1 MNLYSSKHPVLPL
14 ASIFFL
20 FPKTRQIFPEVFAE
34 GDHYLHLILNIAN
47 LWVSYSHRTSSVWLK
62 HGCLIPPLQL
72 CAGNCLLLADGCS
85 PSNPYPPSKVT
96 LSSPF
101 TDVTVWCLL
110 CFPLVLIAL
119 FVYPQMDKKAPG
131 RRGGSIPNPDVCL
144 KDWARMI
151 IAKSCVLTVLLKQM
165 VCPGSRYVTPFF
177 FFFFFQEAAALE
189 EEIV

>member
-1 MNLYSSKHPVLPL
+1 MTLTELYSCKHPVLPL
-14 ASIFFL
+14 ASFFL
-20 FPKTRQIFPEVFAE
+20 FPKTRQISAKVFAE
-34 GDHYLHLILNIAN
+34 GDHYLHLIFAN
-47 LWVSYSHRTSSVWLK
+47 LRVSYSHRTSSVWLK
-62 HGCLIPPLQL
+62 QGCLIPPLQL

-101 TDVTVWCLL
+101 TDVTVWCPL

-144 KDWARMI
+144 KD
-151 IAKSCVLTVLLKQM
+151 
-165 VCPGSRYVTPFF
+165 
-177 FFFFFQEAAALE
+177 
-189 EEIV
+189 